1 MKREK
6 TGKRGQLL
14 LRMQAQMRENKS
26 TFFVYIVLR
35 AFVLIALAA
44 SLLRGH
50 YESVFYCLLTL
61 VLFQLPMFVQANFGI
76 ELPSTLE
83 IIILLFIFAAEIL
96 GELQC
101 YYLRVAGWDTM
112 LHTVNG
118 FLCAAVGFAL
128 VDIFNRNR
136 RFTFELSPL
145 FMAIVAFCFSMTI
158 GVLWEFFEYA
168 GDQLLHMDMQKDT
181 IVQSISSVMLNPS
194 GENTA
199 VTISGIEEVFVN
211 GEPLGLGGYL
221 DIGLHDTMKDL
232 FVNLIGAVV
241 FSVIGFFY
249 VKNRGRGSFARQFI
263 PVVPQTE
270 QGDES
275 PEVGRPEAAGNE
287 PLKNA
292 QPEAAGTAGG
302 RSEPV

>member
-6 TGKRGQLL
+6 PAKRGDLWQ
-14 LRMQAQMRENKS
+14 RMRAQMHENKS
-26 TFFVYIVLR
+26 TFFVYVVLR
-35 AFVLIALAA
+35 AFVLVALAA

-96 GELQC
+96 GELQS
-101 YYLRVAGWDTM
+101 YYLRVTGWDTM

-145 FMAIVAFCFSMTI
+145 FMAVVAFCFSMTI
-158 GVLWEFFEYA
+158 GVLWEFLEYA
-168 GDQLLHMDMQKDT
+168 GDQVLNMDMQKDT
-181 IVQSISSVMLNPS
+181 ILHSISSVMLNPS
-194 GENTA
+194 GANTA
-199 VTISGIEEVFVN
+199 VTISGIEEIYIN

-232 FVNLIGAVV
+232 FVNLVGAVV

-249 VKNRGRGSFARQFI
+249 VKTAA
-263 PVVPQTE
+263 
-270 QGDES
+270 
-275 PEVGRPEAAGNE
+275 AAGLRGGSSR
-287 PLKNA
+287 PCRSRSR
-292 QPEAAGTAGG
+292 AARSPKLGTGKPQRMAG
-302 RSEPV
+302 RMRRIR